1 MEYIF
6 RKMKE
11 AIMWTAYIL
20 GNRRKKR
27 SDIAYMQGASRQR
40 KRRK

>member
-11 AIMWTAYIL
+11 AIMWTAYLISVRPKSR
-20 GNRRKKR
+20 N
-27 SDIAYMQGASRQR
+27 DIAYMQGASRIR
-40 KRRK
+40 KKRK